1 MKTKIYIIALIL
13 LIIIVL
19 SAICASYK
27 FTKEGMR
34 PSSDPM
40 MADPNMLPKVPL
52 LPETVLADLLT
63 NFYNIV
69 KRNEYYLVFVYNS
82 RYDQSLIDCSLNMI
96 ECSNIIM
103 PYDSDEIIQ
112 ECCPG
117 KLQVNLWKTI
127 SPVSGAT
134 IQQNLEK
141 LFPFIM
147 KHEQL
152 LLIFKAQGL
161 TSYIPS
167 SELAST
173 INGTNSGQ
181 QIQNSQL
188 DYMKELEP
196 TRGTDYEEC
205 DISKLQ
211 QDIDYLEQQKHGLSQ
226 DAQRNMNNKI
236 DELKIRIIYL
246 GNENLRKGVD
256 CNTNPTNE
264 TPIIT
269 DEEVTNKRLMLTLYY
284 LYHILASQNHAI
296 NSIEEYLKNELKA
309 KINWNE
315 SDSEKMNDMI
325 NSIS

>member
-34 PSSDPM
+34 ITSDPLT
-40 MADPNMLPKVPL
+40 ADPNMISKVPL
-52 LPETVLADLLT
+52 LPESIIADLLT

-82 RYDQSLIDCSLNMI
+82 MYEQNLIDCSLNI
-96 ECSNIIM
+96 ADCSSIVV

-112 ECCPG
+112 DCCPG
-117 KLQVNLWKTI
+117 KLDPNLWKKV
-127 SPVSGAT
+127 SPVSGET
-134 IQQNLEK
+134 IQTNLEN

-152 LLIFKAQGL
+152 LIIFNAQGL
-161 TSYIPS
+161 INYIPS
-167 SELAST
+167 NELYDT
-173 INGTNSGQ
+173 INGTNPG
-181 QIQNSQL
+181 IEIMNSQL
-188 DYMKELEP
+188 DYMKELKP
-196 TRGTDYEEC
+196 TRGSEYEEC

-211 QDIDYLEQQKHGLSQ
+211 EDIDYLNNNLSSLDE
-226 DAQRNMNNKI
+226 DAQREIKRKI
-236 DELKIRIIYL
+236 QDLTIRIIYL
-246 GNENLRKGVD
+246 QSDNLKKGVD

-264 TPIIT
+264 APIIT
-269 DEEVTNKRLMLTLYY
+269 DEEVIRKKQMLTLYY

-296 NSIEEYLKNELKA
+296 NSLEDSLKNELKT
-309 KINWNE
+309 KLPFSE
-315 SDSEKMNDMI
+315 SESEKI
-325 NSIS
+325 QNSINQLM

>member
-34 PSSDPM
+34 PSSDPLT
-40 MADPNMLPKVPL
+40 ADPNMIAKVPL

-82 RYDQSLIDCSLNMI
+82 MYTQNLIDCSKNTT
-96 ECSNIIM
+96 ECPNIIM
-103 PYDSDEIIQ
+103 PYDSKEILQ
-112 ECCPG
+112 ECCPD
-117 KLQVNLWKTI
+117 KLPAGLWKEI

-134 IQQNLEK
+134 IQENLEN

-147 KHEQL
+147 KHERL

-196 TRGTDYEEC
+196 TRGSDYEEC

-211 QDIDYLEQQKHGLSQ
+211 QEIDYLEQQKHGLSS
-226 DAQRNMNNKI
+226 DAQRRMDNDI

-269 DEEVTNKRLMLTLYY
+269 DAEVTNKRLMLTLYY
-284 LYHILASQNHAI
+284 LYHILASQNNAI
-296 NSIEEYLKNELKA
+296 NSIEEYLKNELKM
-309 KINWNE
+309 KLPWDE
-315 SDSEKMNDMI
+315 SDSEKITEMI
-325 NSIS
+325 ESVQ